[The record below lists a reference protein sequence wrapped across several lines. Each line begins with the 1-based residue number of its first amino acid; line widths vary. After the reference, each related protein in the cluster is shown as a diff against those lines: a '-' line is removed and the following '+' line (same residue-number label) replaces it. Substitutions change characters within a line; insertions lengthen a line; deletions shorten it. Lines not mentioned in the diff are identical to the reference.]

1 MTGMLPSKP
10 GTMHGTTTQQSL
22 YCFVTDSHEASL
34 ALLNLY
40 RCSNL
45 NLCLFLPSFQSMPKG
60 MIISLS
66 FLQVQPLPS
75 GAISLSFG
83 AKSDP
88 LSQDISALV
97 LHLYN
102 SEVKQEVTT
111 GKAPALAAVTEVC
124 IVYCAVTYCGLYWPH
139 SIEVL
144 HDNVP
149 ALAVVTAVT

>member
-1 MTGMLPSKP
+1 M
-10 GTMHGTTTQQSL
+10 QQPQPVPFPTIFSIDAKGHDNF
-22 YCFVTDSHEASL
+22 FV
-34 ALLNLY
+34 
-40 RCSNL
+40 
-45 NLCLFLPSFQSMPKG
+45 
-60 MIISLS
+60 
-66 FLQVQPLPS
+66 FLQVQALPS

-149 ALAVVTAVT
+149 ALADVTAVT